1 MMQLLEGE
9 RVWASLQ
16 QHDLK
21 VGEHYTANAV
31 VDHRKGHLWAQE
43 AVEEDSSLRRHGVS
57 ASFYNKCTIN
67 STPLVSPPHLSLTPP
82 LPR

>member
-1 MMQLLEGE
+1 MSMVVVMQLLEGE

-31 VDHRKGHLWAQE
+31 VDHRKGHLE
-43 AVEEDSSLRRHGVS
+43 
-57 ASFYNKCTIN
+57 I
-67 STPLVSPPHLSLTPP
+67 
-82 LPR
+82 PRNTRNQ